1 MAWSRLFCVSAQ
13 SRGTRARVRSLSA
26 SVKAA
31 TACSRRAG
39 PRSRAPRVTRAA
51 PRLFCVIAQSRSTR
65 ARVPSLSVWRV
76 HVRPGVLDLGFMA
89 RLLSLC
95 SLPRRNPGSQLRYIR
110 RNGPYTLAMTAGVN
124 NKLPYG
130 NLPRLLLAW
139 VCTEAV
145 RTQNSELILGRSLA
159 DFMRSVGVYDDGGAV
174 RRRLRNQMQRLF
186 RSHVELVYEDA
197 HGSRFVNSAIADGG
211 EFWWDVK
218 RPDQPAL
225 WESKIELGEKFFHEV
240 ITNPIPLDLH
250 ILKAVKRSPL
260 GLDLYLWLTYR
271 TFALK
276 RPLRLTWPLLYRQFG
291 ADPARAGE
299 ATTVQNFRKDC
310 LRELKKIKM
319 AWPDLHYRTAT
330 GALLLLPSP
339 PRIPPSQLR
348 LVE

>member
-1 MAWSRLFCVSAQ
+1 MSTKNHSGDK
-13 SRGTRARVRSLSA
+13 RGEFVPLDDIAGAVELPNGRAL
-26 SVKAA
+26 
-31 TACSRRAG
+31 T
-39 PRSRAPRVTRAA
+39 PAA
-51 PRLFCVIAQSRSTR
+51 PQALHHFTRLDQIDQLVEASE
-65 ARVPSLSVWRV
+65 ADA
-76 HVRPGVLDLGFMA
+76 DLGFMA
-89 RLLSLC
+89 RLLALC
-95 SLPRRNPGSQLRYIR
+95 SLPRTNPGDQKEYIR
-110 RNGPYTLAMTAGVN
+110 RNGPYTLGMSAGIN

-145 RTQNSELILGRSLA
+145 RTQNRELILGRSLA

-197 HGSRFVNSAIADGG
+197 HGSRFVNSAIADSG
-211 EFWWDVK
+211 EFWWDAK
-218 RPDQPAL
+218 HPDQPAL

-240 ITNPIPLDLH
+240 ITNPIPLDMN

-291 ADPARAGE
+291 VNPEKADNGR
-299 ATTVQNFRKDC
+299 TVDDFRKDC
-310 LRELKKIKM
+310 LRELRKIKR
-319 AWPDLHYRTAT
+319 AWPDLHYQTVK
-330 GALLLLPSP
+330 GALVLSPSP
-339 PRIPPSQLR
+339 PAVAPSQLR

>member
-1 MAWSRLFCVSAQ
+1 MSTKNHSGDK
-13 SRGTRARVRSLSA
+13 RGGFVPLDDIAGAVELPNGRAL
-26 SVKAA
+26 
-31 TACSRRAG
+31 T
-39 PRSRAPRVTRAA
+39 PAA
-51 PRLFCVIAQSRSTR
+51 PQALHHFTRLDQIDQLVEASEADS
-65 ARVPSLSVWRV
+65 
-76 HVRPGVLDLGFMA
+76 DLGFMA
-89 RLLSLC
+89 RLLALC
-95 SLPRRNPGSQLRYIR
+95 SLPRTNPGDQKEYIR
-110 RNGPYTLAMTAGVN
+110 RNGPYTLGMSAGIN

-145 RTQNSELILGRSLA
+145 RTQNRELILGRSLA

-197 HGSRFVNSAIADGG
+197 HGSRFVNSAIADSG
-211 EFWWDVK
+211 EFWWDAK
-218 RPDQPAL
+218 HPDQPAL

-291 ADPARAGE
+291 VDPARAGDKLI
-299 ATTVQNFRKDC
+299 VNDFRKDC
-310 LRELKKIKM
+310 LRELQKIKK
-319 AWPDLHYRTAT
+319 AWPDLHYQTVK
-330 GALLLLPSP
+330 GALVLSPSP
-339 PRIPPSQLR
+339 PRIAPSQLR

>member
-1 MAWSRLFCVSAQ
+1 MSTKNHSGDK
-13 SRGTRARVRSLSA
+13 RGGFVPLDDIAGAVELPNGRAL
-26 SVKAA
+26 
-31 TACSRRAG
+31 T
-39 PRSRAPRVTRAA
+39 PAA
-51 PRLFCVIAQSRSTR
+51 PQALHHFTRLDQIDQLVEASE
-65 ARVPSLSVWRV
+65 ADA
-76 HVRPGVLDLGFMA
+76 DLGFMA
-89 RLLSLC
+89 RLLALC
-95 SLPRRNPGSQLRYIR
+95 SLPRTNPGDQKEYIR
-110 RNGPYTLAMTAGVN
+110 RNGPYTLGMSAGIN

-145 RTQNSELILGRSLA
+145 RTQHRELILGRSLA

-197 HGSRFVNSAIADGG
+197 HGSRFVNSAIADSG
-211 EFWWDVK
+211 EFWWDAK
-218 RPDQPAL
+218 HPDQPAL

-240 ITNPIPLDLH
+240 ITNPIPLDLN

-291 ADPARAGE
+291 VDPARAKNGR
-299 ATTVQNFRKDC
+299 TVDDFRKDC
-310 LRELKKIKM
+310 LRELKKIQR
-319 AWPDLHYRTAT
+319 AWPDLHYQTVK
-330 GALLLLPSP
+330 GALILSPSP
-339 PRIPPSQLR
+339 PRIAPSQLR
-348 LVE
+348 LVDGRVS

>member
-1 MAWSRLFCVSAQ
+1 MSTKNHSGDK
-13 SRGTRARVRSLSA
+13 RGGFVPLDDIAGAVELPNGRAL
-26 SVKAA
+26 
-31 TACSRRAG
+31 T
-39 PRSRAPRVTRAA
+39 PAA
-51 PRLFCVIAQSRSTR
+51 PQALHHFTRLDQIDQLVEASE
-65 ARVPSLSVWRV
+65 ADA
-76 HVRPGVLDLGFMA
+76 DLGFMA
-89 RLLSLC
+89 RLLALC
-95 SLPRRNPGSQLRYIR
+95 SLPRTNPGDQKEYIR
-110 RNGPYTLAMTAGVN
+110 RNGPYTLGMSAGIN

-145 RTQNSELILGRSLA
+145 RTQNRELILGRSLA

-197 HGSRFVNSAIADGG
+197 HGSRFVNSAIADSG
-211 EFWWDVK
+211 EFWWDAK
-218 RPDQPAL
+218 HPDQPAL

-240 ITNPIPLDLH
+240 ITNPIPLDLN

-291 ADPARAGE
+291 VDQAKGGNRR
-299 ATTVQNFRKDC
+299 TVDNFRTDC
-310 LRELKKIKM
+310 LRELKKIKN
-319 AWPDLHYRTAT
+319 AWPDLHYQTVK
-330 GALLLLPSP
+330 GALLLSPSL
-339 PRIPPSQLR
+339 PRIAPSQLH

>member
-1 MAWSRLFCVSAQ
+1 
-13 SRGTRARVRSLSA
+13 
-26 SVKAA
+26 
-31 TACSRRAG
+31 
-39 PRSRAPRVTRAA
+39 
-51 PRLFCVIAQSRSTR
+51 
-65 ARVPSLSVWRV
+65 
-76 HVRPGVLDLGFMA
+76 MA
-89 RLLSLC
+89 RLLALC

-145 RTQNSELILGRSLA
+145 RTQNRELILGRSLA

-197 HGSRFVNSAIADGG
+197 HGSRFVNSAIADSG
-211 EFWWDVK
+211 EFWWDAK
-218 RPDQPAL
+218 HPDQPAL

-240 ITNPIPLDLH
+240 ITNPIPLDLN

-291 ADPARAGE
+291 ADPAKLNDKFTIR
-299 ATTVQNFRKDC
+299 NFRTDC
-310 LRELKKIKM
+310 LRELQKINRPR
-319 AWPDLHYRTAT
+319 AATRHRTQQHPHSTAPARSPSRTVAAPHAPLPAADQANASQADPPGLTVSVSVSALQHLIIEVLRRPVEFTRRALPVCWRLHSDNRRPPAGPGPAT
-330 GALLLLPSP
+330 GAGP
-339 PRIPPSQLR
+339 P
-348 LVE
+348 

>member
-1 MAWSRLFCVSAQ
+1 
-13 SRGTRARVRSLSA
+13 
-26 SVKAA
+26 
-31 TACSRRAG
+31 
-39 PRSRAPRVTRAA
+39 
-51 PRLFCVIAQSRSTR
+51 
-65 ARVPSLSVWRV
+65 
-76 HVRPGVLDLGFMA
+76 
-89 RLLSLC
+89 
-95 SLPRRNPGSQLRYIR
+95 
-110 RNGPYTLAMTAGVN
+110 MTAGVN

-197 HGSRFVNSAIADGG
+197 HGSRFVNSAIAAGG

-271 TFALK
+271 TFAAAAHLSTGLVVSS
-276 RPLRLTWPLLYRQFG
+276 RPAHQ
-291 ADPARAGE
+291 
-299 ATTVQNFRKDC
+299 
-310 LRELKKIKM
+310 
-319 AWPDLHYRTAT
+319 
-330 GALLLLPSP
+330 LLLLPSP
-339 PRIPPSQLR
+339 ITVSDAEKPLALAVDSSNKRYWGFSPASRSIP
-348 LVE
+348 

>member
-1 MAWSRLFCVSAQ
+1 MSTKNHSGDK
-13 SRGTRARVRSLSA
+13 RGGFVPLDDIAGAVELPNGRAL
-26 SVKAA
+26 
-31 TACSRRAG
+31 T
-39 PRSRAPRVTRAA
+39 PAA
-51 PRLFCVIAQSRSTR
+51 PQALHHFTRLDQIDQLVDASE
-65 ARVPSLSVWRV
+65 ADA
-76 HVRPGVLDLGFMA
+76 DLGFMA
-89 RLLSLC
+89 RLLALC
-95 SLPRRNPGSQLRYIR
+95 SLPRTNPGDQKEYIR
-110 RNGPYTLAMTAGVN
+110 RNGPYTLGMSAGIN

-145 RTQNSELILGRSLA
+145 RTQNRELILGRSLA

-197 HGSRFVNSAIADGG
+197 HGSRFVNSAIADSG
-211 EFWWDVK
+211 EFWWDTK
-218 RPDQPAL
+218 HPDQPAL

-240 ITNPIPLDLH
+240 IANPIPLDLN

-276 RPLRLTWPLLYRQFG
+276 RPLRLAWAPLYRQFG
-291 ADPARAGE
+291 VDPTRAGS
-299 ATTVQNFRKDC
+299 ARTVDAFRTDC
-310 LRELKKIKM
+310 LRELQKIKR
-319 AWPDLHYRTAT
+319 AWPDLHYQTVR
-330 GALLLLPSP
+330 GALVLSPSP
-339 PRIPPSQLR
+339 PAIPPSQLR

>member
-1 MAWSRLFCVSAQ
+1 MSTKNH
-13 SRGTRARVRSLSA
+13 RGDKRGGFVPLDDIAGAVELPNGRAL
-26 SVKAA
+26 
-31 TACSRRAG
+31 T
-39 PRSRAPRVTRAA
+39 PAA
-51 PRLFCVIAQSRSTR
+51 PQAMHHFT
-65 ARVPSLSVWRV
+65 SLDQIDQLVEASEADA
-76 HVRPGVLDLGFMA
+76 DLGFMA
-89 RLLSLC
+89 RLLALC
-95 SLPRRNPGSQLRYIR
+95 SLPRTNPGDQKEYIR
-110 RNGPYTLAMTAGVN
+110 RNGPYTLGMSAGIN

-145 RTQNSELILGRSLA
+145 RTQNRELILGRSLA

-197 HGSRFVNSAIADGG
+197 HGSRFVNSAIADSG
-211 EFWWDVK
+211 EFWWDAK
-218 RPDQPAL
+218 QPDQPAL

-276 RPLRLTWPLLYRQFG
+276 RPFRLTWPLLYRQFG
-291 ADPARAGE
+291 ADPAKSNDKFTIR
-299 ATTVQNFRKDC
+299 NFRTDC
-310 LRELKKIKM
+310 LRELQKINR
-319 AWPDLHYRTAT
+319 AWPSLHYQTVK
-330 GALLLLPSP
+330 GALLLSPSP
-339 PRIPPSQLR
+339 PAVAPSQLLR
-348 LVE
+348 LVEESSFEATE